1 MPKHYGLILSGVAV
15 AAFLGGGCGL
25 FDPRDPE
32 DPTQTGLNY
41 RPPTDHPIVITN
53 LQAAVEQKNLA
64 NYVSCFSDPAKGGR
78 IFVFIPSADAAAQYA
93 SALANWTLE
102 AEGGYFQN
110 MIARSSPNAF
120 VSLLLT
126 QKGAE
131 VSADSVV
138 YNIDYVLTF
147 EHLEEGFP
155 KTARGNLQFTITRDP
170 ANFWAISRWA
180 DYKTTDDATWSLF
193 KGKFSN

>member
-1 MPKHYGLILSGVAV
+1 
-15 AAFLGGGCGL
+15 
-25 FDPRDPE
+25 
-32 DPTQTGLNY
+32 
-41 RPPTDHPIVITN
+41 
-53 LQAAVEQKNLA
+53 
-64 NYVSCFSDPAKGGR
+64 
-78 IFVFIPSADAAAQYA
+78 
-93 SALANWTLE
+93 
-102 AEGGYFQN
+102 
-110 MIARSSPNAF
+110 MIARSSANAF

-126 QKGAE
+126 QKSSE
-131 VSADSVV
+131 ISTDSVV

-147 EHLEEGFP
+147 EHSEEGFP